1 MTERKEL
8 EKWMLMAIFIM
19 MRLLDGKQK
28 LGHRAAKM
36 DLTKLAIKFHLK
48 KPEIIKTGT
57 AELLSQRI
65 IIL

>member
-1 MTERKEL
+1 
-8 EKWMLMAIFIM
+8 MLMAMFIM